1 MDKHIVAPIN
11 DEVVNDLKAG
21 DYVYISGVIYTARD
35 AAHLRMYEA
44 AQKGEELPIDLSGNI
59 IYYLGPTPAREGQVI
74 GSAGPT
80 TASRMDKYTPLM
92 LSKGLKGMIGKG
104 KRSDAVIDAMKK
116 EGAVYFAA
124 VGGAGALL
132 SKCIKK
138 AEVVAYDDLGTE
150 AIRRLEV
157 EDLPVIVVIDREGNN
172 LYETAVNDYL
182 SVDAES
188 DGMIVA
194 ESQGTYNVG
203 TGALKKNE
211 MTIDDYVAL
220 PEGTRVELI
229 DGQFYDMAAPTPI
242 HQSIGSLIW
251 SEFNSYIDKK
261 KGSCVP
267 FVAPTDVQL
276 DRDNRTMVQPDVF
289 VICDREKL
297 TKARIVGAPDLVVEV
312 LSPSNWYMDTFKKL
326 NKYKHAGV
334 REYWIVLPDHKKVV
348 VYNFEKSLDPHEYT
362 FEDAIPVAIWG
373 GKCEVD
379 FKKIFE
385 KISFMYE

>member
-104 KRSDAVIDAMKK
+104 KRSDAVIDAMKN

-172 LYETAVNDYL
+172 LYETAVKDYL
-182 SVDAES
+182 SVDAEG

-194 ESQGTYNVG
+194 EPQGTYNVG

-229 DGQFYDMAAPTPI
+229 DGQFY
-242 HQSIGSLIW
+242 
-251 SEFNSYIDKK
+251 
-261 KGSCVP
+261 V
-267 FVAPTDVQL
+267 
-276 DRDNRTMVQPDVF
+276 
-289 VICDREKL
+289 
-297 TKARIVGAPDLVVEV
+297 
-312 LSPSNWYMDTFKKL
+312 
-326 NKYKHAGV
+326 
-334 REYWIVLPDHKKVV
+334 
-348 VYNFEKSLDPHEYT
+348 
-362 FEDAIPVAIWG
+362 
-373 GKCEVD
+373 
-379 FKKIFE
+379 
-385 KISFMYE
+385 